1 MTNIKHGATPG
12 RVTSIK
18 NNATAPVTL
27 STKVKKAPRPP
38 SVPAQQSCIFI
49 PTDKETHASTSR
61 TKHAIPKPLAAFIAN
76 ELRPW
81 STTFPAEFYE
91 ELFRLYRLPCPPA
104 GKKSCRPG
112 FFGHI
117 TNDVIY
123 SRIAP
128 DLLPELKK
136 AATRSERKARLH
148 QWLTQESGYLKLREH
163 LASIIAI
170 LKLSSTPESFKANVN
185 FVHPRKGDTLPL
197 DFGDAFPAPLVA

>member
-1 MTNIKHGATPG
+1 MTDIKHGAMPG
-12 RVTSIK
+12 RITSIK
-18 NNATAPVTL
+18 KNATAPVAR
-27 STKVKKAPRPP
+27 STKAKKAPRPP
-38 SVPAQQSCIFI
+38 SIPAQQSCIFI
-49 PTDKETHASTSR
+49 PTDKATSASTNR
-61 TKHAIPKPLAAFIAN
+61 TKHAVPKPLEAFIAK

-91 ELFRLYRLPCPPA
+91 EIFRLYRLPCPPA

-117 TNDVIY
+117 TNEVVY

-136 AATRSERKARLH
+136 AATRCERKARLH
-148 QWLTQESGYLKLREH
+148 QWLTQENGYLKLREH
-163 LASIIAI
+163 LASVIAI
-170 LKLSSTPESFKANVN
+170 LKLSKTPESFKANVN

-197 DFGDAFPAPLVA
+197 DFGEACSDRMQ

>member
-1 MTNIKHGATPG
+1 MTNKTHGATPG

-18 NNATAPVTL
+18 KNATAPVAL
-27 STKVKKAPRPP
+27 STKAKKASRSP
-38 SVPAQQSCIFI
+38 SAPAPQSGIFI
-49 PTDKETHASTSR
+49 PADKATSTSTNR
-61 TKHAIPKPLAAFIAN
+61 TKHALPKPLEAFIAK

-117 TNDVIY
+117 TNEVVY

-148 QWLTQESGYLKLREH
+148 QWLTQENGYLKLREH
-163 LASIIAI
+163 LASVIAI

-197 DFGDAFPAPLVA
+197 DFGEAYSGGMQ

>member
-18 NNATAPVTL
+18 KNAQKPTTF
-27 STKVKKAPRPP
+27 STKAKKAPRPP
-38 SVPAQQSCIFI
+38 SVPAPQSGII
-49 PTDKETHASTSR
+49 ISTDKASSAPTHR
-61 TKHAIPKPLAAFIAN
+61 TTHAIPKPLEAFIAK

-117 TNDVIY
+117 TNEVVY

-148 QWLTQESGYLKLREH
+148 QWLTQENGYLKLREH

-170 LKLSSTPESFKANVN
+170 LKLSSTPESFKANVSI
-185 FVHPRKGDTLPL
+185 VHPRKGETLPL
-197 DFGDAFPAPLVA
+197 DFGEAYSGK